1 MKPIDDIIRHYK
13 AGFDTEEPPEG
24 HFDRFKQ
31 RLDTGNGSGRLR
43 TLPLVFKIAAVVLF
57 GLFFSALLY
66 KGIAFYT
73 AASLEDNCVN
83 KELCEAENYYSK
95 QVEKYY
101 NRIEKLPFSNDPQ
114 SRVEIMKELRDMDV
128 QIEGMKEDLKQN
140 PNDERVIHSII
151 NFYQEK
157 IDLMD
162 MIISRTSVSTN
173 AIL

>member
-1 MKPIDDIIRHYK
+1 
-13 AGFDTEEPPEG
+13 
-24 HFDRFKQ
+24 
-31 RLDTGNGSGRLR
+31 
-43 TLPLVFKIAAVVLF
+43 V
-57 GLFFSALLY
+57 
-66 KGIAFYT
+66 
-73 AASLEDNCVN
+73 DNCTN

-101 NRIEKLPFSNDPQ
+101 NRIEKLPFNNDLQ
-114 SRVEIMKELRDMDV
+114 SRNEILKELRDMDMQV
-128 QIEGMKEDLKQN
+128 EGMKKDLKQN

-162 MIISRTSVSTN
+162 MIITRTTVSTN